1 MEIEEVLKEIKEK
14 NVKKVFVQLPEGL
27 IFKYEEIAKKIGD
40 FGLIPVISIENT
52 YGYCDI
58 RDEEALRLGCDAIIH
73 FGHNNF
79 GFENMKTK
87 IPVYVVEFY
96 FREYDKKI
104 LDEILKNIEEGEELG
119 IAYSL
124 QYKIIAEDILLKLK
138 EKKIEVKMLG
148 QILGCNISS
157 IAKNSVEKIFIISSG
172 KFYGLYPYFKIKK
185 PIYLVDI
192 ERGMVLDLEKEA
204 RKIDKIK
211 EWNKKVFSEAKKVG
225 LLVSWKKGQI
235 RNWEEVYLRFKES
248 GKEVYVLAFDE
259 LEEKMLEGLKLDIL
273 INLACPRIGIDDIS
287 RFKIPILNLEDIF

>member
-27 IFKYEEIAKKIGD
+27 IFKYEEIAKKISD

-96 FREYDKKI
+96 FKEYDKKI
-104 LDEILKNIEEGEELG
+104 LDEILKNIEEGEKVG

-172 KFYGLYPYFKIKK
+172 RFYGLYPYFKIKK

-235 RNWEEVYLRFKES
+235 RNWEEVYLRLKES

>member
-14 NVKKVFVQLPEGL
+14 NMKKVFVQLPEGL

-96 FREYDKKI
+96 FKEYDKKI
-104 LDEILKNIEEGEELG
+104 LDEILKNIEEGEKVG

>member
-27 IFKYEEIAKKIGD
+27 IFKYEEIAKKISD

-96 FREYDKKI
+96 FKEYDKKI

-192 ERGMVLDLEKEA
+192 ERGVVLDLEKEA